1 MLSYQIESPCGK
13 GLLPLL
19 SGLDTLPLSSCP
31 QWEQESTE
39 VAGAQGDAQRLGT
52 LLEATSLQVE
62 EISDVGAS

>member
-1 MLSYQIESPCGK
+1 M
-13 GLLPLL
+13 
-19 SGLDTLPLSSCP
+19 LPLSSCP
-31 QWEQESTE
+31 QWEQDQESTE